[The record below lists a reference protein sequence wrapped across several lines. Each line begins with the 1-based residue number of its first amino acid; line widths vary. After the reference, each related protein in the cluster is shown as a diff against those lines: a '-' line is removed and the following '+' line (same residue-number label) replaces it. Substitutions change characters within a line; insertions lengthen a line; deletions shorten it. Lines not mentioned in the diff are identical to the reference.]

1 MYLIMYSVLDNTD
14 GYAAPTGVLYDG
26 IVLVKRMEWCSVED
40 LPTKSGQKRCVKMAR
55 LNLSVLP

>member
-40 LPTKSGQKRCVKMAR
+40 LPTKSGQKDASRWRC
-55 LNLSVLP
+55 